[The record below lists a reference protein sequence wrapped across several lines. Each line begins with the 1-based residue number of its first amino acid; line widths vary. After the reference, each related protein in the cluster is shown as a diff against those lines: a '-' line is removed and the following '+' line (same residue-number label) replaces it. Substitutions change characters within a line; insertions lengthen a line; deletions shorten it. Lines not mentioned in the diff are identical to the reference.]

1 MIYKFVDQTV
11 QSDIWLWLAI
21 SLMIAIAMFRFG
33 RQILLM
39 LGNLIDDR
47 LRKGLIWIWLAL
59 VSVGWISYV
68 VYKIGYSQIPILFN
82 LGTSIAEGFKM
93 SAGQFV
99 VLLAMALVAW
109 RLVGAISDRI
119 VTPDEFNR
127 RSVRVQTL
135 KSVVESAL
143 KVVIIVVTSI
153 GLLQNL
159 GVNVTSLL
167 AGVSVLGIAI
177 GFGAQSLVKDVFTG
191 FFTLLEDQYGVGDFI
206 TINTGTLSGTV
217 EDLNLRITTLRALD
231 GTAHIV
237 PNGQINTVSVSSK
250 DWSSVVATVDV
261 SYEADINKALKVME
275 ETCFEM
281 YEDMEWNGSF
291 LEKPDIHGVTQL
303 GADGITLR
311 TVMKVQ
317 PKAQWA
323 IEREFN
329 RRIKIAMD
337 QSEIE
342 IPFPQRTLS
351 FGSQTLDVRL
361 VTEEGAKVKLD
372 DVARQNA
379 PVKPSETRGD

>member
-1 MIYKFVDQTV
+1 MLYKFVDQTV
-11 QSDIWLWLAI
+11 QSDIWLWLGI
-21 SLMIAIAMFRFG
+21 SFVIAIAMFRFG

-39 LGNLIDDR
+39 LGNLIDER
-47 LRKGLIWIWLAL
+47 LQKGLIRIWLVL
-59 VSVGWISYV
+59 VAIGWISYGI
-68 VYKIGYSQIPILFN
+68 YKAGYSQVPVLFN
-82 LGTSIAEGFKM
+82 LGTGIANGFKM

-109 RLVGAISDRI
+109 RLVGAIADR
-119 VTPDEFNR
+119 VVAPDEFNR

-143 KVVIIVVTSI
+143 KVVIVVVTAL

-159 GVNVTSLL
+159 GVNITSLL

-191 FFTLLEDQYGVGDFI
+191 FFILLEDQYGVGDFI
-206 TINTGTLSGTV
+206 TINTGALAGTV
-217 EDLNLRITTLRALD
+217 EDLNLRVTTLRALD
-231 GTAHIV
+231 GTAHII

-250 DWSSVVATVDV
+250 DWSNVVATIDV
-261 SYEADINKALKVME
+261 SYNADINQALKVME
-275 ETCFEM
+275 VTCFEM
-281 YEDMEWNGSF
+281 YKDSEWNNSF
-291 LEKPDIHGVTQL
+291 LEEPDVHGVTNL

-311 TVMKVQ
+311 TIMRVK

-337 QSEIE
+337 QAEIE

-351 FGSQTLDVRL
+351 FGAQTLDIRVVNGESL
-361 VTEEGAKVKLD
+361 NKVELD
-372 DVARQNA
+372 DLVPQNV
-379 PVKPSETRGD
+379 PVQPSK